1 MGLPTKAMSVLKV
14 CLNDKDE
21 IVLMKQKVT
30 LLFLK
35 TSFPIL
41 LKTWYLI

>member
-21 IVLMKQKVT
+21 IVLMKQKVA
-30 LLFLK
+30 LFSK
-35 TSFPIL
+35 TYFPIL